1 MWIGECGGGLE
12 GVGSREFAM
21 GSGRYYV
28 CLSRAVPVVE
38 AHWRQRTWY
47 GVMVVVPEA
56 MEEARLED
64 ARFSSHGSN

>member
-1 MWIGECGGGLE
+1 
-12 GVGSREFAM
+12 M